1 VKVENVSSVA
11 RLYFF
16 ALFSV
21 YLFDNSIIALLFS
34 YANIQKIKPHPLKRA
49 PPNFAN
55 ARLAKK
61 WTCHFLAN
69 VSFRD

>member
-1 VKVENVSSVA
+1 RLVSVKVENVGSVA
-11 RLYFF
+11 RLFF
-16 ALFSV
+16 TLFSV
-21 YLFDNSIIALLFS
+21 HLFANSIIALLFS

-61 WTCHFLAN
+61 WTGHF
-69 VSFRD
+69 